1 MLEAAAEEEEEWIEE
16 RRIRAK
22 SWRVCGGG
30 GEEGQRLTPWAKP
43 YGSGKLRRRG
53 TGPAD
58 W

>member
-30 GEEGQRLTPWAKP
+30 GEEGQRFAVWELEASPARDWA
-43 YGSGKLRRRG
+43 G
-53 TGPAD
+53 
-58 W
+58 